1 MKTLK
6 FLPKLIRDKIPELL
20 KKQKKNFIIRKSKNK
35 KEFLFFLKKKFKEEI
50 EELFKAKNKKE
61 FLEELIDI
69 EELILTFLEYLK
81 VPKENFEKMRKE
93 KIKKRG
99 GFKKKIILEKLSQ

>member
-1 MKTLK
+1 MKTLN

-20 KKQKKNFIIRKSKNK
+20 KKQKKNFITRKS
-35 KEFLFFLKKKFKEEI
+35 
-50 EELFKAKNKKE
+50 KNKKE

-81 VPKENFEKMRKE
+81 VSQEKFEKMRCAR
-93 KIKKRG
+93 KK
-99 GFKKKIILEKLSQ
+99 